1 MKPTYARI
9 LGGGA
14 LIGVCALALL
24 HPRGLPEVLPE
35 VAKLARDPAAAPA
48 AGPTTEADPSAPA
61 AAAVEDETWVTGE
74 WIVVPKPGVSLETL
88 AARYGLQVR
97 RPLGR
102 SGAGAIGG
110 DGISPSEAA
119 ALGAD
124 LANDAEVAEVSRQ
137 AYVYA
142 AEDEAAVETEGVAT
156 AGSLSLEGAGGESD
170 PATQKLRK
178 LQWYLD
184 QIAAPSSPPAGIHT
198 VVVAILDS
206 GVAYTTNPSCVGLGC
221 PVAAPSLSGVTIVAP
236 ADMVDGDA
244 LPLDVHQHGTHIASI
259 ILSQGKLRGVA
270 AGASLMPIR
279 VLDQNKRG
287 TELDLIE
294 GILHAVDQGAD
305 VVNMSLSFTA
315 AYAPSSR
322 LRAALQE
329 AHEAGIVLVAAAGNT
344 ARTVDAWPAASPVVA
359 SVGASSLSSAT
370 ASKATAPYSS
380 TSKSLDLMAPGGDL
394 SRDMNADGYPDGILG
409 ESILLNQPDKIGYF
423 LCAGTS
429 QAAAVV
435 TGAVANLLAAGVPPE
450 DTLAV
455 LHQEATSWD
464 ASLLSVRL
472 PGDSIRK
479 GTGAGGLDL
488 GGALSRVSAG
498 TARPGRDLVASVYPY
513 LERPSFAA
521 TGVAPADEKFRP
533 AARIEVRT
541 ANGQPMSSAVGVAVT
556 ITDGQTTLTP
566 NCLIPAG
573 GTGCT
578 VRGSY
583 VPAHTEAAWLVTV
596 NGVYWTPDSS
606 AVEAIARPEPAL
618 WASDA
623 LEVLLRAVD
632 GTGLASSP
640 LGIYSGFTYNTDLG
654 ARTAEGYSL
663 LNTGT
668 GLASS
673 PLGLVLTPGM
683 LSPTSTQSVS
693 LDLDGT
699 GLASSPLGLIS
710 ATLLT
715 FDGTGLASSPLGI
728 TSFSLLTLDGTGLA
742 SSPLGFSAFDLISP
756 VGAMGYDADGVD
768 LNSTMVNL
776 VTGESTQGI
785 AGTALQDFVE
795 AGGDVL
801 GDQVSVPEALL
812 LSQTVALSYTGLY
825 LPDEEAAVTDGGA
838 AGVQVTP

>member
-1 MKPTYARI
+1 
-9 LGGGA
+9 
-14 LIGVCALALL
+14 
-24 HPRGLPEVLPE
+24 
-35 VAKLARDPAAAPA
+35 
-48 AGPTTEADPSAPA
+48 
-61 AAAVEDETWVTGE
+61 
-74 WIVVPKPGVSLETL
+74 
-88 AARYGLQVR
+88 
-97 RPLGR
+97 
-102 SGAGAIGG
+102 
-110 DGISPSEAA
+110 
-119 ALGAD
+119 
-124 LANDAEVAEVSRQ
+124 
-137 AYVYA
+137 
-142 AEDEAAVETEGVAT
+142 
-156 AGSLSLEGAGGESD
+156 
-170 PATQKLRK
+170 
-178 LQWYLD
+178 
-184 QIAAPSSPPAGIHT
+184 
-198 VVVAILDS
+198 VVVAVLDS
-206 GVAYTTNPSCVGLGC
+206 GVAYAADPTCLGLGC
-221 PVAAPSLSGVTIVAP
+221 PTPAPSLSGVSIVAP
-236 ADMVDGDA
+236 ADRVDGDA
-244 LPLDVHQHGTHIASI
+244 LPLDVHQHGTHIASV
-259 ILSQGKLRGVA
+259 ILSKGKLRGVA
-270 AGASLMPIR
+270 AGAALMPVR

-305 VVNMSLSFTA
+305 VINMSLSFTA
-315 AYAPSSR
+315 GYAPSSR

-329 AHEAGIVLVAAAGNT
+329 AHEAGIILVAAAGNT
-344 ARTVDAWPAASPVVA
+344 ARTADSWPAASPVVT

-409 ESILLNQPDKIGYF
+409 ETILLNQPDKIGYF

-435 TGAVANLLAAGVPPE
+435 TGAVANLLAGGVAPE
-450 DTLAV
+450 DALAL

-464 ASLLSVRL
+464 STLLSLRV

-488 GGALSRVSAG
+488 GGALSRVTTG
-498 TARPGRDLVASVYPY
+498 TAKPGLALVASVYPY
-513 LERPSFAA
+513 LERPAFAA
-521 TGVAPADEKFRP
+521 SGVAPADEKFRP

-541 ANGQPMSSAVGVAVT
+541 ANGQPMSSAVGVAVS
-556 ITDGQTTLTP
+556 ITDGVTTLTP

-578 VRGSY
+578 VRGGY

-640 LGIYSGFTYNTDLG
+640 LGIYSDFTYNADLG

-673 PLGLVLTPGM
+673 PLGLVFTPGM
-683 LSPTSTQSVS
+683 VSPTSTTTVS

-699 GLASSPLGLIS
+699 GLASSPLGVVS
-710 ATLLT
+710 AKLLT

-742 SSPLGFSAFDLISP
+742 SSPLGFSALDLISP
-756 VGAMGYDADGVD
+756 VGAMGYDANGVD
-768 LNSTMVNL
+768 LNTTMVNL
-776 VTGESTQGI
+776 VTGESTQVIG
-785 AGTALQDFVE
+785 GTALHDFIE

-812 LSQTVALSYTGLY
+812 LSQTVALSYTGIY
-825 LPDEEAAVTDGGA
+825 LPDEEATVTDNGT